1 MEIQTGEDI
10 DVEDKIVCG
19 GLKRKERQAADH
31 AAAQDSKVILSDLCF
46 EAWSGLPFED
56 GGGALTYG
64 IFRFFLQ

>member
-1 MEIQTGEDI
+1 MWRTKSCGED
-10 DVEDKIVCG
+10 ESEKSG
-19 GLKRKERQAADH
+19 RADH
-31 AAAQDSKVILSDLCF
+31 AEAQDSKVILSDLCF